1 MNYNEQIKQAE
12 IFSKA
17 WEHRGNEK
25 SDTQSFW
32 LALLRNVFG
41 VSNPEEYIQF
51 EKRVKVDGST
61 KFIDAY
67 IPHTLVLI
75 EQKDYGKDL
84 LKEILQSDKTNLT
97 PYQQAKRYSDNLKRS
112 EKPNWII
119 TCNFKEFY
127 IYDMERPNNE
137 PTHIE
142 LDNLAK
148 KIHLFNFLR
157 YTHSLV
163 I

>member
-12 IFSKA
+12 IFSRA
-17 WEHRGNEK
+17 WKHRGNEK

-41 VSNPEEYIQF
+41 VSKPEEYIQF
-51 EKRVKVDGST
+51 EKRVKVDGNT

-75 EQKDYGKDL
+75 EQKNYGKDL

-142 LDNLAK
+142 LENLGK
-148 KIHLFNFLR
+148 TFI
-157 YTHSLV
+157 YLV
-163 I
+163 S